1 MRTEQTPG
9 LRRFGVAALAL
20 LAFAGAG
27 CRQGMYNQAKKRP
40 LAQSEFYRDG
50 LASRIPPA
58 GTVARGWLRE
68 DRVLYTGIGTDG
80 KFVSELPSAVVFD
93 KALLVR
99 GRQRYDVFCS
109 PCHGRQGNGQGMIV
123 QRGFK
128 QPSSFHVDRLRS
140 QPIGYFF
147 DVMTNGFGQMSSY
160 ASQVPVADRWAI
172 AAWVRTL
179 QFSRNAPV
187 AELTDAD
194 RAALE
199 TAGAAPP
206 APPAPEARP

>member
-1 MRTEQTPG
+1 MRIDPTSRA
-9 LRRFGVAALAL
+9 RRLGVAALAL
-20 LAFAGAG
+20 AALAGAG
-27 CRQGMYNQAKKRP
+27 CRQGMYNQAKERP
-40 LAQSEFYRDG
+40 LARSEFYRDG
-50 LASRIPPA
+50 LASRVPPA

-68 DRVLYTGIGTDG
+68 DRALNTGLGPDG
-80 KFVSELPSAVVFD
+80 KFVSELPAAVTFD
-93 KALLVR
+93 RALLVR
-99 GRQRYDVFCS
+99 GRERFDVYCS
-109 PCHGRQGNGQGMIV
+109 PCHGRQGNGFGMIV

>member
-1 MRTEQTPG
+1 MRTDRVPRA
-9 LRRFGVAALAL
+9 RRLGVAALAL
-20 LAFAGAG
+20 VALAGAG

-40 LAQSEFYRDG
+40 LARSEFFADG
-50 LASRIPPA
+50 LASRVPPA

-68 DRVLYTGIGTDG
+68 DRALNTGLGPDG
-80 KFVSELPSAVVFD
+80 KFVSELPASVTFD
-93 KALLVR
+93 RAMLVR
-99 GRQRYDVFCS
+99 GRERFDVYCS
-109 PCHGRQGNGQGMIV
+109 PCHGRQGNGLGMIV

-128 QPSSFHVDRLRS
+128 QPASFHVDRLRG

-206 APPAPEARP
+206 AAPAPEARP

>member
-1 MRTEQTPG
+1 MVAG
-9 LRRFGVAALAL
+9 ARRLGVLAVALAAL
-20 LAFAGAG
+20 AGAG

-40 LAQSEFYRDG
+40 LARSEFYRDG
-50 LASRIPPA
+50 LASRVPPA
-58 GTVARGWLRE
+58 GTVARGWLKA
-68 DRVLYTGIGTDG
+68 DRALNTGVGADG
-80 KFVSELPSAVVFD
+80 KFVSELPDAVTFD
-93 KALLVR
+93 RTLLLR
-99 GRQRYDVFCS
+99 GRQRFDVFCS
-109 PCHGRQGNGQGMIV
+109 PCHGRQGNGLGMIV

-128 QPSSFHVDRLRS
+128 QPTSFHDDRLRA

-187 AELTDAD
+187 AELSDAD
-194 RAALE
+194 RSALE
-199 TAGAAPP
+199 TASAAPP